1 METEQDE
8 KITYDLDFIELEEY
22 YNRIKKLFNRK
33 NEMVNDFYNNYDYDS
48 SLYID
53 FILTNKICDML
64 K

>member
-1 METEQDE
+1 MKTEQDE
-8 KITYDLDFIELEEY
+8 KITYDLDLIELEEY

-53 FILTNKICDML
+53 FILTNKICEIL